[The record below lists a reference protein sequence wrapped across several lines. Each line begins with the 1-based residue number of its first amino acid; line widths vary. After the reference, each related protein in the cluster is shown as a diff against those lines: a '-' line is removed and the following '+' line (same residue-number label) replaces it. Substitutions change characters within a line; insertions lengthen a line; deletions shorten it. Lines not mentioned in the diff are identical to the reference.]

1 MYLIIRDTLEYA
13 SRERDQQKP
22 AIKTVLRFLI
32 NITEE
37 NMKRAIWRIFKISQW
52 PQMLA
57 IGLIRQFQY
66 VYRDSDTI
74 EGSILA
80 DLKPAISCFSEDFMY
95 CLALSLCVYFY
106 LRVKEICRS
115 QVDLLAFEW
124 KKKYII
130 KNRVLYFFFLGVT

>member
-1 MYLIIRDTLEYA
+1 
-13 SRERDQQKP
+13 
-22 AIKTVLRFLI
+22 
-32 NITEE
+32 
-37 NMKRAIWRIFKISQW
+37 
-52 PQMLA
+52 MLA

-80 DLKPAISCFSEDFMY
+80 GLKPAISCFSEDFMY

-115 QVDLLAFEW
+115 
-124 KKKYII
+124 
-130 KNRVLYFFFLGVT
+130 